1 MTKQR
6 TLQFLLSTVCG
17 IFLASAAM
25 AATPLKIPEKYQITK
40 PIYVWKSEVENNKQ
54 TKAFDNC
61 RVENM
66 YDNGTLLTIAQNA
79 VGIKRLAL
87 SFPQQKLKK
96 DQHYDLALQVD
107 RKDVFPVEAVAVS
120 ASVLTIDISD
130 SVPDQMRKGQL
141 LHIRGPNDEVIYA
154 LDGME
159 GAVASL
165 HDCVVAQKSAP
176 VRSTEPPAVPNPP
189 VMVADAKPVA
199 KDIVKTTPAKADVKT
214 QEAIKQKAVTAA
226 PAPVAIAS
234 KPAPIVKTIEY
245 AASPLLSQPWKDVF
259 AQTSL
264 NPDKLI
270 PMKKSKDQP
279 LDYIWQK
286 DQVFIGVKQKEIT
299 SENDLAKTSLDYLRM
314 LKGRCKGN
322 FLAESTTPQEIS
334 GKRIIWQ
341 ASEAACSSTNSDS
354 IAATLFVA
362 TPQGTQVYFFESSD
376 KNGAKA
382 ISARD
387 QVQAVITQ

>member
-17 IFLASAAM
+17 IFLASTAM

-176 VRSTEPPAVPNPP
+176 VHSNEPPAVPNPP
-189 VMVADAKPVA
+189 VMVADAKPMA
-199 KDIVKTTPAKADVKT
+199 KEMAKAPPAKTEIKKPEAVK
-214 QEAIKQKAVTAA
+214 EKSAAITS
-226 PAPVAIAS
+226 PAPVAL

-245 AASPLLSQPWKDVF
+245 AASPLLLPPWKEVF